1 MLQEES
7 GLQARWQENL
17 TNFMNKRMLR
27 PVVKPAQGTAM
38 GAGSVEATMIKKMIA
53 AVPAATETAATSEA
67 ALMIIAIQEDFA
79 NNNNKVMASQIQ
91 AATEE
96 ALKVLN
102 SATCPDWYKKHCKR
116 FNVTQQQ

>member
-67 ALMIIAIQEDFA
+67 ALTIITIMTVNE
-79 NNNNKVMASQIQ
+79 MATS
-91 AATEE
+91 AGSPVLCTVLVSKNAT
-96 ALKVLN
+96 
-102 SATCPDWYKKHCKR
+102 TH
-116 FNVTQQQ
+116 T